1 MSAMKGK
8 TMKKRDGVGGGG
20 SKTRSSLHFE
30 GLD

>member
-1 MSAMKGK
+1 MTAMKGK
-8 TMKKRDGVGGGG
+8 TMKKRDGVGGG